1 MCKILGIMIIKK
13 ITLGL
18 SILGLLNGCIQ
29 NSALVGPIYAIG
41 STGNVY
47 QAGLSLGTNKAIT
60 SVTGKSPLENVDNL
74 LKAKKQDSMLRKL
87 VKKQIKE
94 TRKKLK
100 FTK

>member
-1 MCKILGIMIIKK
+1 MCKVLGIMIIKK

-18 SILGLLNGCIQ
+18 FILGLLNGCIQ
-29 NSALVGPIYAIG
+29 NSALVGPIYALG

-47 QAGLSLGTNKAIT
+47 QASLSIGTNKAIT
-60 SVTGKSPLENVDNL
+60 SVTGESPLENVDNL

>member
-1 MCKILGIMIIKK
+1 MCKDLGIMIIKK
-13 ITLGL
+13 IILGL
-18 SILGLLNGCIQ
+18 SILGLLSGCIQ
-29 NSALVGPIYAIG
+29 NSALVGPIYALG

-47 QAGLSLGTNKAIT
+47 QAGLSFGTNKAIT
-60 SVTGKSPLENVDNL
+60 SVTGQSTIENIDNL